1 MSESWFV
8 YLVRTRH
15 NALYCGVS
23 TDVERRFQQ
32 HLSGKGARA
41 LRGKGPLSL
50 VWRSPAMS
58 KQAAM
63 QLEYQIKQWPKQRK
77 EALCQGCD
85 DVHRRES

>member
-1 MSESWFV
+1 MSEFWFV

-50 VWRSPAMS
+50 VWQSPAMS

-63 QLEYQIKQWPKQRK
+63 QLEYRIKQWPKKRK
-77 EALCQGCD
+77 EALCLGD
-85 DVHRRES
+85 NDVQWWES